1 MFSFGMA
8 LQEGCRPLGKS
19 TRQRNKN
26 DQESRK
32 YDLQER
38 GEEQPV
44 YF

>member
-1 MFSFGMA
+1 MFSFGMTFH
-8 LQEGCRPLGKS
+8 EGCRPPGKS
-19 TRQRNKN
+19 REDRNKN

-38 GEEQPV
+38 WKEQTV